1 MALSDEMK
9 KQIAKDAGVSMEV
22 FEKADATSA
31 RIMAE
36 LLALGLPGGA
46 ILKGGQFVYK
56 GLKGLKALKAARAA
70 VKAKKAASKAKG
82 AGTSAA
88 KSAAREG
95 TKAKPQA
102 PGLARNRR
110 RVDGQGQQGRGVN
123 QKTGSPKATE
133 KGAALSRTL
142 SEASKRG
149 AASKKTS
156 GTTSK
161 SKKLV
166 GAAAAS
172 GATALGLTAA
182 QLRAL
187 RSSEDSTS
195 KKRPTRPKP
204 DQSLRKKLPGGKPG
218 PKRGKL
224 PGGKPGPGKKTTTAA
239 QAAVQEA
246 AARKKSRDAAAKKKA
261 TTVRKG
267 PAQASDGAK
276 QRPKR
281 PTADQSRPRGG
292 KVTAKRINESMKDRG
307 KAFQG
312 SYDPKTEVLR
322 NVTVNGKKKT
332 MVFKKK

>member
-22 FEKADATSA
+22 FEKADATST

-95 TKAKPQA
+95 TKTKPQA

-110 RVDGQGQQGRGVN
+110 RVDGRGQQGRGVN

-281 PTADQSRPRGG
+281 PTADQSRQRGG
-292 KVTAKRINESMKDRG
+292 NVTAKRINESMKDRG